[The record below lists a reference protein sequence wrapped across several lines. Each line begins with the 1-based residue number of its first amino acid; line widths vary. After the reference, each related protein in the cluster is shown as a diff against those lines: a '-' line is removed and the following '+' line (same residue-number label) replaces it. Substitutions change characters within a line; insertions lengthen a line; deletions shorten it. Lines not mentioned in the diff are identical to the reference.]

1 MWNASIHRTHTPP
14 KSAFDWW
21 ARLSFGRRKA
31 LTNGVTAHKR
41 QRGARLQSI
50 SRGCGQHHPNS
61 HLSMMS
67 YGPACECVPSHPS
80 TVCLLNLRRAWF
92 IILRT
97 REKCMCARGK
107 KNKCERRVGGEWWWD
122 LLALRQTNL
131 REMCRKSRAWRQF
144 YDGSSSFR
152 GMVSWKD
159 DFFEKYID
167 VLL

>member
-41 QRGARLQSI
+41 QQGARLQSI

-107 KNKCERRVGGEWWWD
+107 KTSASDVWEANDDEACWHLDKQICGKCAGNHERDANFTMALLRFVEWSVERMIF
-122 LLALRQTNL
+122 LKN
-131 REMCRKSRAWRQF
+131 
-144 YDGSSSFR
+144 
-152 GMVSWKD
+152 
-159 DFFEKYID
+159 I
-167 VLL
+167 